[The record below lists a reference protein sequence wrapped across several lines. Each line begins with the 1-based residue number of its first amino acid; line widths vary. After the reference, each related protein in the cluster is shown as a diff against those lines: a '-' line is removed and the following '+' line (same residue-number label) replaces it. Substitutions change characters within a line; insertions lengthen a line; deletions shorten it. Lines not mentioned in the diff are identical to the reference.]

1 MKLSPAKAV
10 LAFIFFA
17 TLFLI
22 LLNWPAFVAGFLQP
36 VSLVVWL
43 VLRTFVLSIDQQYYW
58 WALILAV
65 IIFVF
70 RLVPRIRAADE
81 RMAENAQNETLR
93 SIQHWRSMYI
103 PDENSR
109 FHNQFLQREF
119 IHLLVTMYA
128 AREHVAADFH
138 LHEQLRR
145 GDIPLPE
152 GVRSYLF
159 HEDPIPAQR
168 TWKSV
173 VRSIWDA
180 PRRWRDESRSRKQ
193 AENDRKM
200 EEILTFFENTL
211 EINHDDR

>member
-1 MKLSPAKAV
+1 MKISPGKAV
-10 LAFIFFA
+10 FAFLFLAA
-17 TLFLI
+17 LLLI

-36 VSLVVWL
+36 VSLVVWM

-58 WALILAV
+58 WGLILAV
-65 IIFVF
+65 IIFLF

-81 RMAENAQNETLR
+81 RTAENTQNETLR

-109 FHNQFLQREF
+109 FHDQFLQREF
-119 IHLLVTMYA
+119 IHLLVTMFA

-138 LHEQLRR
+138 LHEQLRQ

-152 GVRSYLF
+152 GIRSFLF
-159 HEDPIPAQR
+159 HEDPIPGPR

-173 VRSIWDA
+173 ARSIWNA
-180 PRRWRDESRSRKQ
+180 PRRWRDESRSRKR
-193 AENDRKM
+193 AENDRRI

-211 EINHDDR
+211 EIDHDDR